1 MDLVIKNGHLVTHKD
16 IFRSDIGIQAGKI
29 AKITKH
35 IPAAER
41 SIDASGR
48 LVFPGIIDPH
58 THMET
63 SVKGVRSSDD
73 FSTGTRAAEPV
84 G

>member
-16 IFRSDIGIQAGKI
+16 IFRRDIGIQAGKI
-29 AKITKH
+29 AKIAKH
-35 IPAAER
+35 I
-41 SIDASGR
+41 
-48 LVFPGIIDPH
+48 
-58 THMET
+58 MET
-63 SVKGVRSSDD
+63 SFKGVRSSDD